1 VEDAAA
7 RGAAVGE
14 HDHVRVREGSADD
27 LVRHVLV
34 DEGDPVGVRAG
45 GNELGRLRAALPG
58 LTDHGQPQPFCL
70 FPGQCVK
77 DAQQVLKSLIRTNQ
91 AEKQKIDHA
100 VLRRRLHG

>member
-7 RGAAVGE
+7 GGAAVGE

-45 GNELGRLRAALPG
+45 GNELGRLGAALPR
-58 LTDHGQPQPFCL
+58 LTDHGQPQTFCL
-70 FPGQCVK
+70 FPGQRVK